1 MLLQKHN
8 QYCRLT
14 SQNSFLSEDPLLL
27 TSPVCR
33 NNCSTARVYVSFDQT
48 NCSTQSL
55 IQYPKAHHKELA
67 MTSTEKQRILS
78 QKKEKIRLGG
88 GQDRI
93 DKQHQSGKMTA
104 RERLARL
111 FDPGTFIETDAFVKN
126 RCTRF
131 GMDKLSFEGESV
143 VTGYGQIEGR
153 VVYAFSQ
160 DFTITGGAL
169 GEMHAKKIVK
179 AMDSAVKIG
188 APIVGLNDSGGARIQ
203 EAVDALSGY
212 GDIFYRNSIYSGV
225 IPQISAIMGPC
236 AGGAVYSPALT
247 DFIFMVD
254 KTSQM
259 FITGPQVI
267 KTVTGEIV
275 SAEELGGA
283 MTHNRVSGNAHFL
296 SASEEE
302 CLDAIRRLIRYLPGN
317 SLEKSP
323 TLITPNDLNRTIDT
337 LDTLI
342 PDHPNKPYDILDV
355 ILAIVDNGDFMEYQP
370 YFACNLVTGLAHI
383 NGQAVGIVAN
393 QPKVMAG
400 CLDLNAGDKA
410 ARFIR
415 TCDAF
420 NIPLLTFV
428 DVPGFLPGATQE
440 FGGIIRHGAKIL
452 YAYSEATV
460 PKITVITR
468 KAYGGAYVAMCSK
481 SLGADMVFAW
491 PTAEVAVMG
500 SEGAVNIIFKNEIS
514 KAEDKEGVKA
524 KILADYEAEF
534 ATPYKAAERGF
545 VDDVI
550 EPRSTRKRVID
561 ALNMLSG
568 KRERRPGKKHGNIPL

>member
-1 MLLQKHN
+1 MSLDKREILQK
-8 QYCRLT
+8 
-14 SQNSFLSEDPLLL
+14 
-27 TSPVCR
+27 
-33 NNCSTARVYVSFDQT
+33 
-48 NCSTQSL
+48 
-55 IQYPKAHHKELA
+55 
-67 MTSTEKQRILS
+67 
-78 QKKEKIRLGG
+78 KKEKICLGG
-88 GQDRI
+88 GPERI
-93 DKQHQSGKMTA
+93 EKQHSSGKMTA
-104 RERLARL
+104 RERLLHL
-111 FDPGTFIETDAFVKN
+111 FDQGTFIEIDAFVKN
-126 RCTRF
+126 RCTSF
-131 GMDKLSFEGESV
+131 GMDKLDFEGESV
-143 VTGYGQIEGR
+143 VTGYGQIAGR

-169 GEMHAKKIVK
+169 GEMHARKVVK
-179 AMDSAVKIG
+179 AMDSAVKVG

-275 SAEELGGA
+275 SAEDLGGA
-283 MTHNRVSGNAHFL
+283 MTHNSVSGNVHFI
-296 SASEEE
+296 ADSELQ
-302 CLDAIRRLIRYLPGN
+302 CLEGIRRLLQFLPSN
-317 SLEKSP
+317 SMEKAPIQP
-323 TLITPNDLNRTIDT
+323 TTNDLNRTIDE
-337 LDTLI
+337 LNTLI
-342 PDHPNKPYDILDV
+342 PDSPNKPYDILDV
-355 ILAIVDNGDFMEYQP
+355 ITPIVDNGDFMQYQP
-370 YFACNLVTGLAHI
+370 YFATNLITGLARI
-383 NGQAVGIVAN
+383 NGQSVGIIAN

-400 CLDLNAGDKA
+400 CLDMNAGDKA

-428 DVPGFLPGATQE
+428 DVPGFLPGTNQE

-460 PKITVITR
+460 PKVTVITR

-500 SEGAVNIIFKNEIS
+500 SEGAVNIIFKNDIAA
-514 KAEDKEGVKA
+514 AEDKEGTKQ
-524 KILADYEAEF
+524 KILEDYAAEF

-550 EPRSTRKRVID
+550 EPHTTRQRIID
-561 ALNMLSG
+561 AYNMLAG
-568 KRERRPGKKHGNIPL
+568 KREKRPAKKHGNIPL